1 MNKVISIVCA
11 VILGVIIMTPPLLVA
26 PLYYPTETEVAPSE
40 GERFSTDL
48 KEENQDTQSLGGKV
62 ASSEIGTTVLSNILY
77 VGSIVVLGLVVAVGV
92 FSYAKVKM
100 SPRT

>member
-62 ASSEIGTTVLSNILY
+62 ASSEIGTTVLTNILY